1 MIINFRMI
9 AHVLGLLLMFN
20 GAFMTLCLPASF
32 YYNPDDIIPIM
43 FSAFG
48 TIGVGLMIWVLTR
61 TETKPSI
68 KKREGYL
75 IVTLGWLVMSLS
87 GALPY
92 IMSGT
97 VINFTDAFFET
108 LSGYTTTGAS
118 VINDL
123 SLVPKDILLW
133 RSLTQWIGGMGII
146 VLAVAILPVL
156 GIGGMQLF
164 TAESPG
170 IKTDKLRP
178 RIADTA
184 KRLWFIYVGLTFVEM
199 VVLKLAGME
208 WFDAINHALTTMA
221 TGGFSTHNES
231 MAFYGDTPLIQYII
245 IAFMFLAGTNFTVH
259 YFGFIKNPLEP
270 FKNEEFRYYFGII
283 LAVSVIS
290 TAVVASVTSIGL
302 EQSFRDSLFQ
312 VVSIVTS
319 TGFVS
324 ADYTSWTPFLTMVFF
339 VLMFIGGSA
348 GSTAGGIKVVRHIVL
363 LKNSLLELKR
373 QLHPSAMIP
382 VRLNKR
388 AIEPKIT
395 NNVIAFI
402 MIYITIFA
410 FGSFIMAAIGLDF
423 ETALGSVAT
432 SLGNIGPGIG
442 SVGPMDNFS
451 QIPSIGKWF
460 LAAMMLIGRL
470 ELFTVLI
477 IFTPYFWRKQG

>member
-1 MIINFRMI
+1 MTINIRMI
-9 AHVLGLLLMFN
+9 LHVLGLLLMFN
-20 GAFMTLCLPASF
+20 GGFMTFCLPASF
-32 YYNPDDIIPIM
+32 YYNPDDLIPII

-48 TIGVGLMIWVLTR
+48 TIGVGLMVWALTR
-61 TETKPSI
+61 SETKPNI

-75 IVTLGWLVMSLS
+75 IVTLGWLVMSFS

-97 VINFTDAFFET
+97 VVNFTDAFFET

-118 VINDL
+118 VITDL
-123 SLVPKDILLW
+123 STVPKDILLW

-164 TAESPG
+164 TAEAPG

-184 KRLWFIYVGLTFVEM
+184 KRLWYIYVGFTFLEM
-199 VVLKLAGME
+199 IALKLAGMD
-208 WFDAINHALTTMA
+208 WFDSLNHALTTMA

-231 MAFYGDTPLIQYII
+231 MAFFADSPLIQYIV

-270 FKNEEFRYYFGII
+270 FKNEEFRYYFGIT
-283 LAVSVIS
+283 LGVAMVS

-339 VLMFIGGSA
+339 VLMFVGGSA

-363 LKNSLLELKR
+363 MKNSLLELKR

-388 AIEPKIT
+388 AVDPKIT
-395 NNVIAFI
+395 YNVVAFI
-402 MIYITIFA
+402 MIYISVFA
-410 FGSFIMAAIGLDF
+410 LGAFVMTAIGVDF
-423 ETALGSVAT
+423 DTALGSVAT

-442 SVGPMDNFS
+442 NVGPMDNFS
-451 QIPSIGKWF
+451 QVPVAGKWF

-470 ELFTVLI
+470 EMFTVLI